1 MNYELD
7 IPPVKIGLEQRAEL
21 MGGDV
26 CEAGNSEAIL

>member
-1 MNYELD
+1 MNYELA
-7 IPPVKIGLEQRAEL
+7 IPPVKIGLEQRVEL